1 MKKYL
6 IKREMSGISQA
17 PQEKLEE
24 AGKNSESVLIEM
36 RSEGKD
42 INQVQSYIA
51 GDCIF
56 CVYQA
61 ESTEL
66 IHEHGKRSH
75 FPVSEISEISDVVEH
90 DTSSNQ

>member
-6 IKREMSGISQA
+6 IKREMPGISQT
-17 PQEKLEE
+17 PQDKLEE
-24 AGKNSESVLIEM
+24 AGKNSESVLVEM
-36 RSEGKD
+36 RSEGKG

-61 ESTEL
+61 DSTEL
-66 IHEHGKRSH
+66 IHEHGERSH
-75 FPVSEISEISDVVEH
+75 FPVTEISEISDVVEH
-90 DTSSNQ
+90 DTSGQ